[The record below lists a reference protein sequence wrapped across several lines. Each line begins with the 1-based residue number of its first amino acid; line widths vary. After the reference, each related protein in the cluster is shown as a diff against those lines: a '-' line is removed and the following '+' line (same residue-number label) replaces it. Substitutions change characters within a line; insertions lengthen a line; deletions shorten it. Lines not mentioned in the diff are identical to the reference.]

1 MKHHHKWVYSLI
13 FVIALMVVGAIILES
28 PAVHK
33 FISTEAIK
41 GYVQDLGISGYLLF
55 FIVLL
60 LSVPFPIPSLPIII
74 SGGYIYGLVT
84 GTVLTIIAT
93 IVGSAV
99 SFYLVRKLGKPFL
112 ERFVEKKQINHFT
125 SIFQKRGTWT
135 IAISYALP
143 VFPADEISFIL
154 GLTKI
159 KFRTFMIFCIIG
171 TLPRS
176 LILNYFGRNI
186 TTGLSLENIL
196 LLVVSLAIMLV
207 YIFREKMKIFFFKE
221 IREIEKEAGTVEK
234 EMKNGIKDVEKDIE
248 EEIEGK
254 KNRKSYNY
262 RKR

>member
-1 MKHHHKWVYSLI
+1 
-13 FVIALMVVGAIILES
+13 MVVGAVILKS
-28 PAVHK
+28 PAAHNL
-33 FISTEAIK
+33 ISTEAIK
-41 GYVQDLGISGYLLF
+41 GYVQDLGIGGHLLF

-60 LSVPFPIPSLPIII
+60 LTVPLPIPSLPIII

-84 GTVLTIIAT
+84 GTILTIIAT
-93 IVGSAV
+93 IVGSAI

-125 SIFQKRGTWT
+125 SIFQKRGTLA

-143 VFPADEISFIL
+143 FFPADEISFIL

-171 TLPRS
+171 TFPRS
-176 LILNYFGRNI
+176 LILNYFGRNL
-186 TTGLSLENIL
+186 TLGLSLENVLL
-196 LLVVSLAIMLV
+196 LLVSVIIMSI

-234 EMKNGIKDVEKDIE
+234 EVKKGIKDVEKEVE
-248 EEIEGK
+248 EELEDKIEGK
-254 KNRKSYNY
+254 KK
-262 RKR
+262 RKRK